1 LQLPWIGSQRLE
13 NNVRHPLSSVEGARY
28 QTEENKMANHS
39 QTVERIPL
47 QGPIVSEDLQ
57 PKVPDWVEKLAWL
70 MDRSI
75 PIGKRWSIG
84 LDGIVGLFPGV
95 GDLAGS
101 FVSALIVASATQ
113 AGLPRA
119 AIARMVANVAVDTAL
134 GGIPFIGDLFDFA
147 YKANTKNIKIYQEH
161 VQGRTQKVRNW
172 MFTLGVSLCLLALM
186 AVPVAAIIYVFRLL
200 QR

>member
-1 LQLPWIGSQRLE
+1 
-13 NNVRHPLSSVEGARY
+13 
-28 QTEENKMANHS
+28 MANHS
-39 QTVERIPL
+39 QAVERIPL
-47 QGPIVSEDLQ
+47 QGPIVAADLTS
-57 PKVPDWVEKLAWL
+57 KVPDWVEKLAWL

-101 FVSALIVASATQ
+101 LVSALIVASATQ

-119 AIARMVANVAVDTAL
+119 AIARMVANVTVDTVL
-134 GGIPFIGDLFDFA
+134 GGIPLIGDFFDFA
-147 YKANTKNIKIYQEH
+147 YKANTRNIKIYQEH
-161 VQGRTQKVRNW
+161 LQGRTQKVRNW
-172 MFTLGVSLCLLALM
+172 MFTFVVSLCLMALI
-186 AVPVAAIIYVFRLL
+186 AVPLAAIIHLFRLV

>member
-1 LQLPWIGSQRLE
+1 
-13 NNVRHPLSSVEGARY
+13 
-28 QTEENKMANHS
+28 MANHS
-39 QTVERIPL
+39 QAIERIPL
-47 QGPIVSEDLQ
+47 QGPIVSENLQ
-57 PKVPDWVEKLAWL
+57 SKVPDWVEKLAWL

-75 PIGKRWSIG
+75 PIGRRWSIG

-95 GDLAGS
+95 GDLAGG

-119 AIARMVANVAVDTAL
+119 AIGRMVANVAVDTVL

-147 YKANTKNIKIYQEH
+147 YKANTKNIRIYREH
-161 VQGRTQKVRNW
+161 LQGRTQKVRNW
-172 MFTLGVSLCLLALM
+172 MFTLLVSVCLLALM
-186 AVPVAAIIYVFRLL
+186 AVPVAAIIYLFRLL

>member
-1 LQLPWIGSQRLE
+1 MESRDEGRARL
-13 NNVRHPLSSVEGARY
+13 RRRADPLSPEKRN
-28 QTEENKMANHS
+28 EMANHS
-39 QTVERIPL
+39 QAVEQIPL
-47 QGPIVSEDLQ
+47 QGPILSEDLR
-57 PKVPDWVEKLAWL
+57 PKVPDWVENLAWL

-84 LDGIVGLFPGV
+84 LDGIVGFFPGV

-119 AIARMVANVAVDTAL
+119 AIARMVANVAVDTVL
-134 GGIPFIGDLFDFA
+134 GSIPFIGDLFDFA

-161 VQGRTQKVRNW
+161 LQGRTQKVRNL
-172 MFTLGVSLCLLALM
+172 MFTLVVSLCLLALM
-186 AVPVAAIIYVFRLL
+186 AVPLVAILYLFRLL
-200 QR
+200 HR

>member
-1 LQLPWIGSQRLE
+1 
-13 NNVRHPLSSVEGARY
+13 
-28 QTEENKMANHS
+28 MANHS
-39 QTVERIPL
+39 RTVEQIPL
-47 QGPIVSEDLQ
+47 QGLIVSEDRQ

-75 PIGKRWSIG
+75 PINKRWSIG

-119 AIARMVANVAVDTAL
+119 AIARMVANVAVDTVL
-134 GGIPFIGDLFDFA
+134 GGIPFVGDLFDFA
-147 YKANTKNIKIYQEH
+147 YKANTKNIKIYKEH
-161 VQGRTQKVRNW
+161 LQGRTQRVRNW
-172 MFTLGVSLCLLALM
+172 MFTVVVSLCLLALM
-186 AVPVAAIIYVFRLL
+186 AVPLAAIIYLFRLL
-200 QR
+200 QH

>member
-1 LQLPWIGSQRLE
+1 MKGAGPWARLRQP
-13 NNVRHPLSSVEGARY
+13 VGTFVA
-28 QTEENKMANHS
+28 TEEKGNGKSFTGRRTNTSPGAHYVRRS
-39 QTVERIPL
+39 AT
-47 QGPIVSEDLQ
+47 QGS
-57 PKVPDWVEKLAWL
+57 DWVENLAWL

-101 FVSALIVASATQ
+101 LVSALIVASATQ

-119 AIARMVANVAVDTAL
+119 AIARMVTNVTVDTVL

-161 VQGRTQKVRNW
+161 LQGRTQKVRNW
-172 MFTLGVSLCLLALM
+172 MFTLLVSLCLLALI
-186 AVPVAAIIYVFRLL
+186 AVPLAAIIYLFRLL

>member
-1 LQLPWIGSQRLE
+1 
-13 NNVRHPLSSVEGARY
+13 
-28 QTEENKMANHS
+28 
-39 QTVERIPL
+39 
-47 QGPIVSEDLQ
+47 
-57 PKVPDWVEKLAWL
+57 

-119 AIARMVANVAVDTAL
+119 AIARMVTNVAVDTVL
-134 GGIPFIGDLFDFA
+134 GGIPFIGDFFDFA
-147 YKANTKNIKIYQEH
+147 SKRTPRTSGSIGSLFK
-161 VQGRTQKVRNW
+161 VGRRRFAT
-172 MFTLGVSLCLLALM
+172 GCLH
-186 AVPVAAIIYVFRLL
+186 F
-200 QR
+200 

>member
-1 LQLPWIGSQRLE
+1 MKTCRD
-13 NNVRHPLSSVEGARY
+13 SSKYE
-28 QTEENKMANHS
+28 MANQS
-39 QTVERIPL
+39 QVVKEIPL
-47 QGPIVSEDLQ
+47 EGLVVATDSQ

-101 FVSALIVASATQ
+101 FVSAMIVASATQ

-119 AIARMVANVAVDTAL
+119 AIARMIANVAVDTVL
-134 GGIPFIGDLFDFA
+134 GGIPFVGDLFDFA
-147 YKANTKNIKIYQEH
+147 YKANTKNIRIYQEH
-161 VQGRTQKVRNW
+161 LQGRPQRVRNW
-172 MFTLGVSLCLLALM
+172 MFTLAVSFCLLALL
-186 AVPVAAIIYVFRLL
+186 AVPVAAVIYLFALL